1 MKKVHLNQV
10 NYLYLYFIYIKLLYI
25 AETDKSFKRKIS
37 KISLHFEKLKNKS
50 KENNTQEL
58 SEELNF
64 SELDYYDNMAE
75 QTEKMVN
82 ENEKDSNASKKFKI
96 YFYLN
101 INKDNTFIIPIQT
114 DFFKINK
121 QYVYELIKYTVKK
134 INNEKIK
141 IKLNSIEYFVSL
153 KDIENNENCGND
165 DFDFY
170 INNYEIKPCKKKN
183 HIPKNDSP
191 SYHSSSLLKNIEND
205 NISFICKSPLN
216 IMIRE
221 KNVYEEKRSFNYE
234 SDDEDL

>member
-1 MKKVHLNQV
+1 M
-10 NYLYLYFIYIKLLYI
+10 
-25 AETDKSFKRKIS
+25 
-37 KISLHFEKLKNKS
+37 
-50 KENNTQEL
+50 
-58 SEELNF
+58 
-64 SELDYYDNMAE
+64 DYYDNIAE
-75 QTEKMVN
+75 QTEKMV
-82 ENEKDSNASKKFKI
+82 ENEKDSNASKKFII

-183 HIPKNDSP
+183 HKPKNDSP
-191 SYHSSSLLKNIEND
+191 SYHSSSLLKNIENE

-221 KNVYEEKRSFNYE
+221 KNVYEEKRTFNYE
-234 SDDEDL
+234 NDDEDL